1 MRLIRMI
8 AVAGLVISP
17 SVAHAQH
24 AHVEHGKAS
33 ASGRV
38 AGIAPAPAP
47 IIVNP
52 GVSSGTFLTGNLPVI
67 VSPDGR
73 VFADFG
79 RGYEQIVTACGAQ
92 QPVIVTNIQT
102 TNIVQPTVVQPTV
115 AQPGI
120 VAGPLPYTPAVPNQ
134 QTASQQMIARAS
146 APAQQQ
152 QQIAVGNGTCWTTNG
167 RGQVFISR
175 Q

>member
-1 MRLIRMI
+1 MRLIKSI
-8 AVAGLVISP
+8 AVVGLVMAP
-17 SVAHAQH
+17 SAARAQH
-24 AHVEHGKAS
+24 AHVEHGKAG

-38 AGIAPAPAP
+38 AGVAPAPVVVKP
-47 IIVNP
+47 VVFP
-52 GVSSGTFLTGNLPVI
+52 GTFLSGNLPVI

-79 RGYEQIVTACGAQ
+79 RGFEQIVTACGAQ
-92 QPVIVTNIQT
+92 QPIVVTNGLT
-102 TNIVQPTVVQPTV
+102 TGVSQPTVVQPTV

-120 VAGPLPYTPAVPNQ
+120 VVGPLPYTPAVPNQ
-134 QTASQQMIARAS
+134 QTASQQMIASAA

-152 QQIAVGNGTCWTTNG
+152 QQLAVGNGMCWSSNG
-167 RGQVFISR
+167 RGQVFIGR

>member
-1 MRLIRMI
+1 MRFIRMI
-8 AVAGLVISP
+8 AVVGLVIAP
-17 SVAHAQH
+17 SAGRAQH
-24 AHVEHGKAS
+24 AHVEHGKAG

-38 AGIAPAPAP
+38 AGIAPAPTP
-47 IIVNP
+47 VVVNP
-52 GVSSGTFLTGNLPVI
+52 VVSPGTFLIGSVPVI

-79 RGYEQIVTACGAQ
+79 RGYEQVVTACGFQ
-92 QPVIVTNIQT
+92 QPVVVTNVQT
-102 TNIVQPTVVQPTV
+102 TNIQPTVVQPTV

-120 VAGPLPYTPAVPNQ
+120 VVGPLPYTPAVPNQ
-134 QTASQQMIARAS
+134 QTASQQMIARAT
-146 APAQQQ
+146 APTQAQQQ
-152 QQIAVGNGTCWTTNG
+152 VVVGNGMCWSSNG

>member
-1 MRLIRMI
+1 MRFARLI
-8 AVAGLVISP
+8 AVAGLLIAP
-17 SVAHAQH
+17 TAANAQY
-24 AHVEHGKAS
+24 AHVEHGKAG

-38 AGIAPAPAP
+38 AGIAPAPVVINPAIAP
-47 IIVNP
+47 
-52 GVSSGTFLTGNLPVI
+52 GTFFTGSVPVI
-67 VSPDGR
+67 VSADGR

-79 RGYEQIVTACGAQ
+79 RGYEQVVTACGAQ
-92 QPVIVTNIQT
+92 QPIIVTNVQT
-102 TNIVQPTVVQPTV
+102 SSVAQPTVVQPTV

-134 QTASQQMIARAS
+134 QTASQQMITRAA
-146 APAQQQ
+146 APAQ
-152 QQIAVGNGTCWTTNG
+152 QQIAVGNGMCWSSNG